1 MSTFLRTHQVSLRR
15 SEAMPDDETIS
26 YYVGIKPSTKLPLS
40 EWAVWLLR
48 ERLSEKLTDAE
59 T

>member
-1 MSTFLRTHQVSLRR
+1 
-15 SEAMPDDETIS
+15 MPDDETIS